1 MECRQREIMCTVYA
15 QCFCNILG
23 FLKIKFIVG
32 KMYGI
37 MLQTQQRISRIM
49 LQRGYILKKIAN

>member
-1 MECRQREIMCTVYA
+1 MCTVYA

-37 MLQTQQRISRIM
+37 MFTNYVTNTAKNI
-49 LQRGYILKKIAN
+49 KNNVENT

>member
-1 MECRQREIMCTVYA
+1 MEVGNVRLCARSTHSVFVI
-15 QCFCNILG
+15 ILG

-49 LQRGYILKKIAN
+49 LQRGVYLEKIS